1 MTTDSLDD
9 FFRQC
14 RQRCENQLD
23 QILPDSSSAPLQQAM
38 RYATLNGG
46 KRIRPMLSYATAE
59 LLGYPAEHVD
69 NIGNSI
75 ELIHAYSLVHD
86 DLPAMDN
93 DALRR
98 GKPTCHIKYGEA
110 QAILAG
116 DALQALAFELIVKQ
130 HPSITATKQLEIA
143 QGLGQASGLNGM
155 AAGQSL
161 DLLSEGKA
169 VSLEELET
177 IHRKKTGAL
186 LEASITLPAIAC
198 NADENTLK
206 HLTSFAQNIGLC
218 FQVRDDV
225 LDIIGD
231 TETIGKTQGAD
242 INANKATFPA
252 LLGLEAAQNYA
263 DDLHKKALVA
273 LNNIGEKTSRLREIA
288 DFIVLRKH

>member
-14 RQRCENQLD
+14 RLRCENQLD
-23 QILPDSSSAPLQQAM
+23 QLLPDNSPAPLQQAM

-46 KRIRPMLSYATAE
+46 KRIRPILSYATTE

-69 NIGNSI
+69 NIGNAI

-93 DALRR
+93 DVLRR

-116 DALQALAFELIVKQ
+116 DALQAMAFELVVKQ
-130 HPSITATKQLEIA
+130 HPSITAATQLKIA
-143 QGLGQASGLNGM
+143 QGLCQASGLSGM

-161 DLLSEGKA
+161 DLLSEGKT

-186 LEASITLPAIAC
+186 LEASVTLPAIAC
-198 NADENTLK
+198 NADKNTLS
-206 HLTSFAQNIGLC
+206 HLTHFAQNLGLC

-225 LDIIGD
+225 LDVIGD

-263 DDLHKKALVA
+263 EDLHKKALAA
-273 LNNIGEKTSRLREIA
+273 LNNIGGKTSRLREIA

>member
-23 QILPDSSSAPLQQAM
+23 QILPESSSAPLQQAM

-161 DLLSEGKA
+161 DLLSEDKTI
-169 VSLEELET
+169 SLEELET

-242 INANKATFPA
+242 IYANKATYPA
-252 LLGLEAAQNYA
+252 LLGLEVAQNYA
-263 DDLHKKALVA
+263 EALHQKAITA
-273 LNNIGEKTSRLREIA
+273 LENIDQKTSRLCQIA
-288 DFIVLRKH
+288 DFIVFRQS